1 VYATAREFFHK
12 LRIKADELT
21 IEVPALQFNEAAEK
35 SFCAAAM
42 CHDLGHT
49 AFSHVL
55 EKTLLPASVRR
66 HEDCSIRLLRESPEL
81 RDAVEE
87 YTGDLNSVALFIDRE
102 RDHPNLALNTLISG
116 PFDVDR
122 ADYLIRDS
130 QAAGVR
136 YGLYDLSWLLHAA
149 MLDINDLHQPILT
162 FDGPRGMD
170 ALRQFL
176 SARRYMYRNVYL
188 HPTIRSAQL
197 LLSKIFERINER
209 RLAGDRLDIQLIT
222 LAPKGLQGFLSSRD
236 ISLEDFRCT
245 TDVEVEYFIR
255 LAAEEAS
262 DALLRRLCSDFT
274 KRCFPKCVFD
284 SGRMARDL
292 VQEEGIVQALG
303 QQLPL
308 LDDGRRADTDVL
320 NECREIVSQR
330 LVANGEDG
338 DLAKYLVYYE
348 RYQDRNEDYAAL
360 RDMRLRF
367 GQRVVK
373 LDEVQNRQ
381 AGYVPSRLVE
391 PFELYRLF
399 VPEAYRTEVYKKLAR
414 SSRNGS

>member
-1 VYATAREFFHK
+1 MNAVPRLGLNVRSARPQKRYKPRLFSTLRAAATSHVMRDGLKNSVFRDNIRDNRLIEVPPEVRRIIGTKDFQRLRRVRQMGLSYLVFPTAEHSRFSHSIGVYATAREFFHK

-136 YGLYDLSWLLHAA
+136 Y
-149 MLDINDLHQPILT
+149 
-162 FDGPRGMD
+162 
-170 ALRQFL
+170 
-176 SARRYMYRNVYL
+176 
-188 HPTIRSAQL
+188 
-197 LLSKIFERINER
+197 
-209 RLAGDRLDIQLIT
+209 
-222 LAPKGLQGFLSSRD
+222 
-236 ISLEDFRCT
+236 
-245 TDVEVEYFIR
+245 
-255 LAAEEAS
+255 
-262 DALLRRLCSDFT
+262 
-274 KRCFPKCVFD
+274 
-284 SGRMARDL
+284 
-292 VQEEGIVQALG
+292 
-303 QQLPL
+303 
-308 LDDGRRADTDVL
+308 
-320 NECREIVSQR
+320 
-330 LVANGEDG
+330 
-338 DLAKYLVYYE
+338 
-348 RYQDRNEDYAAL
+348 
-360 RDMRLRF
+360 
-367 GQRVVK
+367 
-373 LDEVQNRQ
+373 
-381 AGYVPSRLVE
+381 
-391 PFELYRLF
+391 
-399 VPEAYRTEVYKKLAR
+399 
-414 SSRNGS
+414 